1 MPADKAYN
9 ESYYQR
15 NKARLQEAGRKNYLR
30 RREAIL
36 QDRKE
41 NWVKYKSIE
50 LKSNFGITYSDYL
63 RLLNKQNGVCAICQM
78 PEQTVS
84 RAGVRK
90 RLAVDHN
97 HETGKIRGLLC
108 SGCNQ
113 AIGLLHDD
121 PSRAAALVAYLRE
134 RNG

>member
-15 NKARLQEAGRKNYLR
+15 NKVRLQEAGRRNYLR

-41 NWVKYKSIE
+41 NWVKYKSSE
-50 LKSNFGITYSDYL
+50 LKSTYGITYTEYL
-63 RLLNKQNGVCAICQM
+63 RLLNKQSGVCAICQM
-78 PEQTVS
+78 PEQALS
-84 RAGVRK
+84 RTGKRK

-97 HETGKIRGLLC
+97 HETGNVRGLLC

-113 AIGLLHDD
+113 AIGLLQDD
-121 PSRAAALVAYLRE
+121 PSRADSLATYLRE